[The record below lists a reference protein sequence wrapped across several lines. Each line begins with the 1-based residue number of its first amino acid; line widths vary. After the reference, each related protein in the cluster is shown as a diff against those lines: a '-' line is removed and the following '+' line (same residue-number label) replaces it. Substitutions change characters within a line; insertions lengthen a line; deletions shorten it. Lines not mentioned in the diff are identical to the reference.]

1 MNIKVLYNNLKIS
14 YLLFYNKMTNSKI
27 VSLNITKSEHQ
38 TKVWRQTQTWYKN
51 GKSNECEL
59 FQRNIVENITKLKCS
74 KSNIRLNTDTLA
86 FEDKK
91 YPMKDI
97 DGFDWTEDFD
107 GYQEINNLKLYMN
120 LKMICD
126 KGGSQTRTLREV
138 YHFVKTQLE
147 YLLLHPEI
155 KDTYFMNILDGD
167 ESFRNME
174 KFKYLLSKEKYALV
188 KDYIFV
194 GNMEEFSF
202 KFNSLTN
209 K

>member
-1 MNIKVLYNNLKIS
+1 MKINNLYNNLKIS

-27 VSLNITKSEHQ
+27 VSLNITKSENQ
-38 TKVWRQTQTWYKN
+38 TKVWRQTQSWYKN

-120 LKMICD
+120 FKMICD

-167 ESFRNME
+167 ESFRNMD

-188 KDYIFV
+188 KNYIFV

>member
-14 YLLFYNKMTNSKI
+14 YLLFYNKMTISKL
-27 VSLNITKSEHQ
+27 VSLNITKSENQ
-38 TKVWRQTQTWYKN
+38 TKVWRQTQSWYKN

-107 GYQEINNLKLYMN
+107 GYQETNNLKLYMN
-120 LKMICD
+120 FKMICD

-167 ESFRNME
+167 ESFRNMD

-188 KDYIFV
+188 KNYIFV

>member
-1 MNIKVLYNNLKIS
+1 MYFFAPSDTTITSSTSQSV
-14 YLLFYNKMTNSKI
+14 SK
-27 VSLNITKSEHQ
+27 
-38 TKVWRQTQTWYKN
+38 
-51 GKSNECEL
+51 
-59 FQRNIVENITKLKCS
+59 
-74 KSNIRLNTDTLA
+74 
-86 FEDKK
+86 
-91 YPMKDI
+91 
-97 DGFDWTEDFD
+97 
-107 GYQEINNLKLYMN
+107 YMN
-120 LKMICD
+120 FKMICD

-194 GNMEEFSF
+194 E
-202 KFNSLTN
+202 
-209 K
+209 

>member
-1 MNIKVLYNNLKIS
+1 MKIKVLYNNLKIA
-14 YLLFYNKMTNSKI
+14 YLLFYNKMTISKL
-27 VSLNITKSEHQ
+27 VSLNITKSENQ
-38 TKVWRQTQTWYKN
+38 TKVWRQTQSWYKN

-120 LKMICD
+120 FKMICD

-167 ESFRNME
+167 ESFRNMD
-174 KFKYLLSKEKYALV
+174 KFKYLLSKEKYTLV

-194 GNMEEFSF
+194 GNMEEFSI

>member
-27 VSLNITKSEHQ
+27 VSLNITKSENQ

>member
-1 MNIKVLYNNLKIS
+1 MNIKVLYNNLKMS
-14 YLLFYNKMTNSKI
+14 YLLFYNKMTISKL
-27 VSLNITKSEHQ
+27 VSLNITKSENQ
-38 TKVWRQTQTWYKN
+38 TKVWRQTQSWYKN

-107 GYQEINNLKLYMN
+107 GYQETNNLKLYMN
-120 LKMICD
+120 FKMICD

-167 ESFRNME
+167 ESFRNMD

>member
-1 MNIKVLYNNLKIS
+1 MKIKFLYNNLKIA

-27 VSLNITKSEHQ
+27 VSLNITKSENQ
-38 TKVWRQTQTWYKN
+38 TKVWRQTQSWYKN

-167 ESFRNME
+167 ESFRNMD

-202 KFNSLTN
+202 KFNSLTS

>member
-27 VSLNITKSEHQ
+27 VSLNITKSENQ
-38 TKVWRQTQTWYKN
+38 TKVWRQTQSWYKN

>member
-1 MNIKVLYNNLKIS
+1 MKIKVLYNNLKIA

-27 VSLNITKSEHQ
+27 VSLNITKSENQ
-38 TKVWRQTQTWYKN
+38 TKVWRQTQSWYKN

-120 LKMICD
+120 FKMICD

-167 ESFRNME
+167 ESFRNMD

-194 GNMEEFSF
+194 GNMEEFSI

>member
-1 MNIKVLYNNLKIS
+1 
-14 YLLFYNKMTNSKI
+14 MTNSKI

-38 TKVWRQTQTWYKN
+38 TKVWRQTQPWYKN

-59 FQRNIVENITKLKCS
+59 FQRNIVENITNLKCS

-107 GYQEINNLKLYMN
+107 GFQEINNLKLYMN

-167 ESFRNME
+167 ESFRNID
-174 KFKYLLSKEKYALV
+174 KFQYLLSKQKYTYV

-194 GNMEEFSF
+194 GNMEDFSS
-202 KFNSLTN
+202 KFNLLAN

>member
-1 MNIKVLYNNLKIS
+1 MKIKFLYNNLKS
-14 YLLFYNKMTNSKI
+14 AYLLFYNKMTNSKI

-107 GYQEINNLKLYMN
+107 GYQKY
-120 LKMICD
+120 
-126 KGGSQTRTLREV
+126 EV
-138 YHFVKTQLE
+138 TAK
-147 YLLLHPEI
+147 
-155 KDTYFMNILDGD
+155 
-167 ESFRNME
+167 
-174 KFKYLLSKEKYALV
+174 
-188 KDYIFV
+188 
-194 GNMEEFSF
+194 
-202 KFNSLTN
+202 
-209 K
+209 

>member
-1 MNIKVLYNNLKIS
+1 MKLKVLYNNLKIS
-14 YLLFYNKMTNSKI
+14 YLLFYNKMTISKL
-27 VSLNITKSEHQ
+27 VSLNITKSENQ
-38 TKVWRQTQTWYKN
+38 TKVWRQTQSWYKN

>member
-27 VSLNITKSEHQ
+27 VSLNITKSENQ
-38 TKVWRQTQTWYKN
+38 TTVWRQTQPWYKN

>member
-1 MNIKVLYNNLKIS
+1 
-14 YLLFYNKMTNSKI
+14 
-27 VSLNITKSEHQ
+27 
-38 TKVWRQTQTWYKN
+38 
-51 GKSNECEL
+51 
-59 FQRNIVENITKLKCS
+59 
-74 KSNIRLNTDTLA
+74 
-86 FEDKK
+86 
-91 YPMKDI
+91 MKDI

-188 KDYIFV
+188 KYYIFF

>member
-1 MNIKVLYNNLKIS
+1 MKIKVLYNNLKIA
-14 YLLFYNKMTNSKI
+14 YLLFYNKMTNSKM
-27 VSLNITKSEHQ
+27 VSLNITKSKNQ
-38 TKVWRQTQTWYKN
+38 TKVWRQSQTWYKN

-59 FQRNIVENITKLKCS
+59 FQRNIVENITNLKCS

-167 ESFRNME
+167 ESFRNMD

>member
-1 MNIKVLYNNLKIS
+1 MKIKVLYNNLKIA
-14 YLLFYNKMTNSKI
+14 YLLFYNKMTISKL
-27 VSLNITKSEHQ
+27 VSLNITKSENQ
-38 TKVWRQTQTWYKN
+38 TKVWRQTQSWYKN

-107 GYQEINNLKLYMN
+107 GYQETNNLKLYMN
-120 LKMICD
+120 FKMICD

-167 ESFRNME
+167 ESFRNMD
-174 KFKYLLSKEKYALV
+174 KFKYLLSKEKYTLV

-194 GNMEEFSF
+194 GNMEEFSI

>member
-1 MNIKVLYNNLKIS
+1 MNIKVLYNNLKS
-14 YLLFYNKMTNSKI
+14 AYLLFYNKMTISKL
-27 VSLNITKSEHQ
+27 VSLNITKSENQ
-38 TKVWRQTQTWYKN
+38 TKVWRQTQSWYKN

-107 GYQEINNLKLYMN
+107 GYQETNNLKLYMN
-120 LKMICD
+120 FKMICD

-167 ESFRNME
+167 ESFRNMD

-194 GNMEEFSF
+194 GNMEEFSI

>member
-1 MNIKVLYNNLKIS
+1 MNIKVLYNNLKS
-14 YLLFYNKMTNSKI
+14 AYLLFYNKMTISKL
-27 VSLNITKSEHQ
+27 VSLNITKSENQ
-38 TKVWRQTQTWYKN
+38 TKVWRQTQSWYKN

-167 ESFRNME
+167 ESFRNMD

-188 KDYIFV
+188 KNYIFV